1 MCEVYVPLINYNNV
15 QGICVYQ
22 YLQVSISMSIMRQ
35 ESLHP
40 ITGAHDEE
48 GLPISL
54 YVCINNVLISISL

>member
-1 MCEVYVPLINYNNV
+1 M
-15 QGICVYQ
+15 YQ
-22 YLQVSISMSIMRQ
+22 VFVCTSTYKVSISMSIRRQ

-48 GLPISL
+48 GLTISL

>member
-22 YLQVSISMSIMRQ
+22 YLQSIMSIMRQ

-40 ITGAHDEE
+40 FTGAHDEE
-48 GLPISL
+48 GLTISL

>member
-22 YLQVSISMSIMRQ
+22 YLQSIMSIMRQ